1 LSVGVAS
8 PPRSLDF
15 SIAASPGT
23 YVSGKPIALRCKLT
37 NVTSSR
43 QTVLLPGRH
52 SGAPGFLRARL
63 WSDRGA
69 LLTKND
75 ASPEGWW
82 SVRVLDS
89 TLYREA
95 EGDRAEIAAGR
106 DLRFE
111 VDLAVI
117 LRGCRALGA
126 RPLRPGR
133 YRVQLDSEVGPSNE
147 LTIEVTAA
155 SARSS
160 PRSESSGTGTA
171 KPGDA
176 ATK

>member
-1 LSVGVAS
+1 MRILLQLALLSVGTAS
-8 PPRSLDF
+8 TPRSPDF
-15 SIAASPGT
+15 SIAASQET
-23 YVSGKPIALRCKLT
+23 YLSGKPIALRCKFT
-37 NVTSSR
+37 NVTSST

-52 SGAPGFLRARL
+52 SGAPGFLRARV

-69 LLTKND
+69 LLTKSD
-75 ASPEGWW
+75 VSPDGWW
-82 SVRVLDS
+82 SVRFLDS

-95 EGDRAEIAAGR
+95 EGDRVAIAAGR
-106 DLRFE
+106 DLTFE

-147 LTIEVTAA
+147 LTIEVTAEPA
-155 SARSS
+155 QTAR
-160 PRSESSGTGTA
+160 RR
-171 KPGDA
+171 
-176 ATK
+176 